1 MPIQPRWGGH
11 PRDRTSGEAGCH
23 VAASSTCRS
32 ACAAPCRGVAVVVTE
47 PFVEQHALNFQQC
60 GEYGVAV
67 HPASDIRV
75 DLKLAHGHSSSKPQI
90 VAPQRA
96 VNEANES
103 KTSTSSRDMV
113 GSVRCC

>member
-1 MPIQPRWGGH
+1 VPERLRCPVQGM
-11 PRDRTSGEAGCH
+11 
-23 VAASSTCRS
+23 
-32 ACAAPCRGVAVVVTE
+32 AVLVTE
-47 PFVEQHALNFQQC
+47 PGVEQHALNIQQL
-60 GEYGVAV
+60 GKYGVAV

-75 DLKLAHGHSSSKPQI
+75 GLKLAHGHSSSKPQI